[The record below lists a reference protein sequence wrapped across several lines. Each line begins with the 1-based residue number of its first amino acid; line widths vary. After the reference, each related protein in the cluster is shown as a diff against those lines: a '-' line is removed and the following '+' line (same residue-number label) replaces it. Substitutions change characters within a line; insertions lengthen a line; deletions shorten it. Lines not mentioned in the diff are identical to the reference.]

1 MKNLNEKMEILV
13 SGGYNINSEELCKDI
28 LTVLE
33 KDNKNDLS
41 KLNKVVIFESDMWKK
56 VEDSILKDV
65 TLDEELELE
74 FRCSL
79 TDSQCVS
86 LSFFSIGCV
95 FVKIDILE
103 ESKIDDNIDIKEALI
118 NTIIS
123 RIVDILEFEELEND
137 FSTDNLEE
145 DSNTYIDLPF

>member
-13 SGGYNINSEELCKDI
+13 SGGYNINSEELCKNI

-65 TLDEELELE
+65 TLDDELELE

-86 LSFFSIGCV
+86 FSFFSIGCV
-95 FVKIDILE
+95 FIKIDILE

-123 RIVDILEFEELEND
+123 RIVDILEEDLESES
-137 FSTDNLEE
+137 STEQLEK

>member
-41 KLNKVVIFESDMWKK
+41 KLNKVFIFESDIWKK

-65 TLDEELELE
+65 TLDDELELE

-86 LSFFSIGCV
+86 FSFFPIGYV

-103 ESKIDDNIDIKEALI
+103 ESKIDDNVNIKEALI
-118 NTIIS
+118 NTIVS
-123 RIVDILEFEELEND
+123 RIIDILEEDLENI
-137 FSTDNLEE
+137 S
-145 DSNTYIDLPF
+145 YIA

>member
-65 TLDEELELE
+65 TLDDELELE

-86 LSFFSIGCV
+86 FSFFPIGYV
-95 FVKIDILE
+95 FVKINILE
-103 ESKIDDNIDIKEALI
+103 ESKIDDNINIKEALI
-118 NTIIS
+118 NTIVS
-123 RIVDILEFEELEND
+123 RIIDILEEDLENI
-137 FSTDNLEE
+137 S
-145 DSNTYIDLPF
+145 YIA

>member
-13 SGGYNINSEELCKDI
+13 SGGYNINSEELYKDI

-56 VEDSILKDV
+56 VEDLILKDV
-65 TLDEELELE
+65 TLDDELELE

-145 DSNTYIDLPF
+145 DSNTYIEAK

>member
-13 SGGYNINSEELCKDI
+13 SGGYNINSEELCKNI

-33 KDNKNDLS
+33 KDNKNNLS

-65 TLDEELELE
+65 TLDDELELE

-86 LSFFSIGCV
+86 FSFFPIGCV
-95 FVKIDILE
+95 FVKINILE
-103 ESKIDDNIDIKEALI
+103 ESKIDDNINIKEALI
-118 NTIIS
+118 NTIVS
-123 RIVDILEFEELEND
+123 RIIDILEEDLENI
-137 FSTDNLEE
+137 S
-145 DSNTYIDLPF
+145 YIA

>member
-86 LSFFSIGCV
+86 FSFFPIGYV

-103 ESKIDDNIDIKEALI
+103 ESKIDDNVNIKEALI
-118 NTIIS
+118 NTIVS
-123 RIVDILEFEELEND
+123 RIIDILEEDLENI
-137 FSTDNLEE
+137 S
-145 DSNTYIDLPF
+145 YIA